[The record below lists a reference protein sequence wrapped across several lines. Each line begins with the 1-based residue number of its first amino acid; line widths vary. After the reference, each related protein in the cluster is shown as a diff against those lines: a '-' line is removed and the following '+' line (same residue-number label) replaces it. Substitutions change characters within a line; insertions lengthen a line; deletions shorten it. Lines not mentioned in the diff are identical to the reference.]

1 MGVIEFIFYNTLE
14 IVIVGIIIIL
24 IGLVLRNISGS
35 FKLKKI
41 GSILGMVGSFLLL
54 NLIMLNV
61 VCSKEF
67 TIMKILEQ
75 KPNLKKEELMKFD
88 EMFLED
94 VLNELR
100 EKKLKKIQEKKEI
113 EIQKIVNFR

>member
-1 MGVIEFIFYNTLE
+1 MAVIEFIFYNTVE

-24 IGLVLRNISGS
+24 IGLFLRNIADS

-41 GSILGMVGSFLLL
+41 GSILGMIGSFWLL
-54 NLIMLNV
+54 NLIMFYV

-88 EMFLED
+88 NMFLQD

-100 EKKLKKIQEKKEI
+100 EKKLKEIQEKKEM
-113 EIQKIVNFR
+113 EIQEIINS

>member
-1 MGVIEFIFYNTLE
+1 MAVIEFIFYNTVE

-24 IGLVLRNISGS
+24 IGLLLRQIENS
-35 FKLKKI
+35 FKLGSLLGMI
-41 GSILGMVGSFLLL
+41 GSFWLLS
-54 NLIMLNV
+54 LIMFYV

-100 EKKLKKIQEKKEI
+100 EKKLKEIQEKKEM
-113 EIQKIVNFR
+113 EIQEIINS

>member
-1 MGVIEFIFYNTLE
+1 MAVIEFIFYNTVG

-24 IGLVLRNISGS
+24 IGLFLRNIADS

-41 GSILGMVGSFLLL
+41 GSILGMIGSFWLLI
-54 NLIMLNV
+54 LIVFYV
-61 VCSKEF
+61 VYSKEL

-88 EMFLED
+88 NMFLQD

-100 EKKLKKIQEKKEI
+100 EKKTKRNTREKRNGNTENC
-113 EIQKIVNFR
+113 EF

>member
-1 MGVIEFIFYNTLE
+1 MAVIEFIFYNTVE

-24 IGLVLRNISGS
+24 IGLLLRQIEDS
-35 FKLKKI
+35 FKLGSLLGII
-41 GSILGMVGSFLLL
+41 GGFCLLS
-54 NLIMLNV
+54 LIMFYV

-75 KPNLKKEELMKFD
+75 KPNLKKEELIKFD

-100 EKKLKKIQEKKEI
+100 EKKLKEIQEKKEK
-113 EIQKIVNFR
+113 EIQKIINS